1 MIINKKIFFK
11 SYLHG
16 GKHVLV
22 NQKEN
27 KIYEVSA
34 EIMKQN
40 LLQDILPI
48 YNNDEEKALSNLE
61 NEWKK
66 VKYKIES
73 AFIEFNPNKP
83 EGLYKENDFYY
94 YNFFKNTDVRK
105 KMLEI
110 YVEHKKKGN
119 LKNDV
124 LSIVEKFPFVNL
136 LFDSLT
142 NFNKE
147 YKKYFLNWLAY
158 VFITH
163 KKTMNTIIFKGI
175 EGTGKGLLFEKI
187 IQKVFP
193 INQTTVISN
202 DELNNSFNE
211 FLENKSFIIANEV
224 QDYTNKKSVYEK
236 LKQWITDEMVNL
248 NAKHTRMRNATNF
261 VNFLIFSN
269 NDYPV
274 PITITDRRYS
284 VINTS
289 DEKLEILS
297 EKYLNLNIIEYV
309 ERLKNE
315 VELFLYE
322 LAKYNFNELEAKKI
336 LINKE
341 RENIIFNTEEKTKI
355 LKRKLKELDVNFL
368 QNEFITEY
376 LFDVDNEKYFEITQE
391 LKLGNINNN
400 IEETHKF
407 IVDDIIEAIKTK
419 NFIPTNYLKYLLF
432 FMYYQQK
439 ELKELNKYMNKI
451 GEKTKKTIWFR
462 NTAHRGIIVKP
473 INKNI
478 NVNNIDKDEIIEN
491 LQKENQELKQKLND
505 LETKLEKNKELENF
519 KKYLVEKNI
528 LTKEQLE
535 KICNDFLDDSIE
547 KSFSLL

>member
-1 MIINKKIFFK
+1 MIINKKMFFK

-22 NQKEN
+22 NEREN
-27 KIYEVSA
+27 KLYEVSV

-40 LLQDILPI
+40 LLQDILPL
-48 YNNDEEKALSNLE
+48 YNYDEEKALSNLE

-94 YNFFKNTDVRK
+94 YNFFKNTNVRK

-110 YVEHKKKGN
+110 YNKHKKEGN
-119 LKNDV
+119 LKKDV

-142 NFNKE
+142 NFDKKNKE
-147 YKKYFLNWLAY
+147 YFLNWLAY

-193 INQTTVISN
+193 KNQTTVISN

-289 DEKLEILS
+289 EEKLEILA
-297 EKYLNLNIIEYV
+297 EKYLNMNIIEYI
-309 ERLKNE
+309 ERLTNE
-315 VELFLYE
+315 AELFLYE
-322 LAKYNFNELEAKKI
+322 LAKYGFDELKARKI
-336 LINKE
+336 LLTKE
-341 RENIIFNTEEKTKI
+341 REQIIFNTEEKTKI

-376 LFDVDNEKYFEITQE
+376 LFDVNEEKYFEITKE
-391 LKLGNINNN
+391 LKLGNVNNN
-400 IEETHKF
+400 IEETHKV
-407 IVDDIIEAIKTK
+407 IVNEVIEAINTK
-419 NFIPTNYLKYLLF
+419 NFVPTEYLKYFLY
-432 FMYYQQK
+432 FMYYEQK
-439 ELKELNKYMNKI
+439 ELNELNKYVNKI
-451 GEKTKKTIWFR
+451 GEKTPKPIWFKNKTR
-462 NTAHRGIIVKP
+462 RGIIIKP

-478 NVNNIDKDEIIEN
+478 NNNIIDKDEIIEN
-491 LQKENQELKQKLND
+491 LQKEL
-505 LETKLEKNKELENF
+505 KLEKDKNEQLKKEMEDFKNF
-519 KKYLVEKNI
+519 LIEKGI
-528 LTKEQLE
+528 LTEE
-535 KICNDFLDDSIE
+535 KLKKLYDEFLDKNLEEAI
-547 KSFSLL
+547 SLL